1 MKIFVPLDSAAKA
14 LGADE
19 VADAIA
25 RQAGARDLDVK
36 IVRNGTRGMVWLEPL
51 VEVETPEGRM
61 GYGNVTPDQVP
72 DLLDGKLNGL
82 GRVEDIDWFARQ
94 TRLTFARCG
103 VIDPLDL
110 DDYAAHGGLVGLGR
124 ALGMTKPQIVQ
135 EVTDSGLRGR
145 GGAGFPT
152 GIKWKTVAEAEAPQ
166 KYIVCNADEGDSG
179 TFADRMIIE
188 GDPFSLIEG
197 MAIAGLGVGATRGY
211 VYLRSEYPDAI
222 AVLSQAVRTAR
233 QRGLLGPD
241 VLGSGRAFDME
252 VRTGAGAY
260 VCGEETSLLNSLEGK
275 RGTVRAKPPLPALQ
289 GFLGR
294 PTVVNN
300 VISLATVPV
309 IFERGAKHYA
319 DFGLGRSRGT
329 VTLQIAG
336 NVKRGGLFETAFGMT
351 LGQVVNDIG
360 GGTATGRP
368 VKAVQ
373 VGGPLGAYMPVEK
386 FDTPMGYEE
395 FDRNG
400 GLIGHAGLVVF
411 DDTVDMLRM
420 ARFAMEFCAVESC
433 GKCTPCR
440 VGAVR
445 GVETIDRIAQGDA
458 AAIPLLTDLCE
469 TMKDGSLCALGG
481 FTPFPVM
488 SALTHFP
495 DDFATLQEAAE

>member
-1 MKIFVPLDSAAKA
+1 MKIWVPLDSAAKA
-14 LGADE
+14 LGADQ

-25 RQAGARDLDVK
+25 REAAARGLDVQ
-36 IVRNGTRGMVWLEPL
+36 IIRNGTRGMVWLEPL
-51 VEVETPEGRM
+51 VEIDAGQGRVAF
-61 GYGNVTPDQVP
+61 GPVTPADVP
-72 DLLDGKLNGL
+72 ALLDGSLPCHGP
-82 GRVEDIDWFARQ
+82 VENIPFFGRQ

-103 VIDPLDL
+103 LIDPLDL
-110 DDYAAHGGLVGLGR
+110 DDYAAHGGLVGLRR
-124 ALGMTKPQIVQ
+124 AIGMSQAEIVQ
-135 EVTDSGLRGR
+135 EVADSGLRGR

-152 GIKWKTVAEAEAPQ
+152 GIKWRTVSDAVADQ

-179 TFADRMIIE
+179 TFADRMIME
-188 GDPFSLIEG
+188 GDPFTLIEG

-211 VYLRSEYPDAI
+211 VYMRSEYPDAI
-222 AVLSQAVRTAR
+222 RVMEAAVVIAR
-233 QRGLLGPD
+233 RRGVLGAD
-241 VLGSGRAFDME
+241 VLGSGRAFDMQI
-252 VRTGAGAY
+252 RIGAGAY

-275 RGTVRAKPPLPALQ
+275 RGTVRAKPPLPALE
-289 GFLGR
+289 GFLGK

-309 IFERGAKHYA
+309 IFEKGAQHYA

-336 NVKRGGLFETAFGMT
+336 NVRQGGLFETAFGMS
-351 LGQVVNDIG
+351 LGEVVNDIG
-360 GGTATGRP
+360 GGTLSGRP

-373 VGGPLGAYMPVEK
+373 VGGPLGAYMPVSK

-395 FDRNG
+395 FDQKG

-411 DDTVDMLRM
+411 DDSADMLQM

-440 VGAVR
+440 IGAVR
-445 GVETIDRIAQGDA
+445 GVETIDRIAAGDPGA
-458 AAIPLLTDLCE
+458 AALLTDLCE

-481 FTPFPVM
+481 FTPYPVM
-488 SALTHFP
+488 SALTQFP
-495 DDFATLQEAAE
+495 DDFATHKEAAE

>member
-1 MKIFVPLDSAAKA
+1 
-14 LGADE
+14 
-19 VADAIA
+19 
-25 RQAGARDLDVK
+25 
-36 IVRNGTRGMVWLEPL
+36 
-51 VEVETPEGRM
+51 
-61 GYGNVTPDQVP
+61 
-72 DLLDGKLNGL
+72 
-82 GRVEDIDWFARQ
+82 
-94 TRLTFARCG
+94 
-103 VIDPLDL
+103 
-110 DDYAAHGGLVGLGR
+110 
-124 ALGMTKPQIVQ
+124 
-135 EVTDSGLRGR
+135 
-145 GGAGFPT
+145 
-152 GIKWKTVAEAEAPQ
+152 
-166 KYIVCNADEGDSG
+166 
-179 TFADRMIIE
+179 
-188 GDPFSLIEG
+188 
-197 MAIAGLGVGATRGY
+197 
-211 VYLRSEYPDAI
+211 
-222 AVLSQAVRTAR
+222 
-233 QRGLLGPD
+233 
-241 VLGSGRAFDME
+241 ME

-309 IFERGAKHYA
+309 IFERGAKHYV

-373 VGGPLGAYMPVEK
+373 VGGPLGAYMPVDK